1 MRVVEGAK
9 LYCSSCW
16 ERVRWGTNCDFI
28 YCPRCGRKDP
38 TPAVMVAWVESDP
51 FEMGSGDPV
60 FIREVPD
67 WVALEVPEEI
77 LRAREEEAARWC
89 AEEQA
94 AEEAIKEEARL
105 ILGVQD
111 LLEWFKS
118 LPKEKQQE
126 ALWQMD
132 PYDGGF
138 GNIENFR
145 DPELEI
151 ARWVRWVLGGR

>member
-1 MRVVEGAK
+1 
-9 LYCSSCW
+9 
-16 ERVRWGTNCDFI
+16 
-28 YCPRCGRKDP
+28 
-38 TPAVMVAWVESDP
+38 MVAWVESDP

-77 LRAREEEAARWC
+77 LRAREEEAARRR
-89 AEEQA
+89 AEDQA
-94 AEEAIKEEARL
+94 AEEAIKEKARL
-105 ILGVQD
+105 TLGVSD
-111 LLEWFKS
+111 LLEWFKG
-118 LPKEKQQE
+118 LPEKEQQE

-138 GNIENFR
+138 GAIENFR

-151 ARWVRWVLGGR
+151 ARWVLRKR